1 MPSTGTRLCV
11 AFIDRFHAEA
21 LTLTFDLLA
30 FIFYN
35 LCMRKFF
42 LTVMLSFIF
51 FSVAM
56 VFAQDSR
63 LPELPKEFTSHRG
76 MRVLSDSDDGGRF
89 SIVAIRTSKC
99 TGGMYV
105 DFVFTEELD
114 PRHIFPS
121 QFEIDGKSLPDGIKF
136 KFNKIGN
143 VARIFV
149 EGTYIKKLKVEGV
162 RSFSGAVLDTVTAE
176 NISADS
182 EVNFFPGSE

>member
-1 MPSTGTRLCV
+1 
-11 AFIDRFHAEA
+11 
-21 LTLTFDLLA
+21 
-30 FIFYN
+30 
-35 LCMRKFF
+35 
-42 LTVMLSFIF
+42 
-51 FSVAM
+51 
-56 VFAQDSR
+56 
-63 LPELPKEFTSHRG
+63 
-76 MRVLSDSDDGGRF
+76 
-89 SIVAIRTSKC
+89 
-99 TGGMYV
+99 MYV

-182 EVNFFPGSE
+182 DVNFFPGSE